1 MSIRRKLAAGL
12 GVIALVAAGAVVA
25 PTTANAVGVTYGTLT
40 VSPAGPY
47 LPGDAVTLTA
57 TGLGS
62 PVGGNGGGILA
73 GTCVGNGNPQLGPSS
88 CSTPTSVNGATAD
101 SAGTR
106 TGGSVPTPPLGV
118 YNFGF
123 SGSSWSTSIT
133 IPDHVAG
140 LFGDYPTYT
149 CSNGTANRCYIAV
162 TDFRGNGPTQVP
174 ITYAYGDMTVSPAGP
189 YANNDDVTLSYT
201 GLTPVGV
208 TSGGGFQA
216 AVCVG
221 GGLPQL
227 GPGSCAPATGGSGGP
242 SVKYFFDPSD
252 GSQTLKII
260 QGAAGF
266 TDYPGYSC
274 GNAAGHECNL
284 VVQDFRGYGPKQV
297 QIVYASDQTATTTTV
312 VASPSPGTEG
322 ASVDLTATVSPDS
335 AGSVQFKD
343 GSTNLGAPIAV
354 SAGEAVKSISTL
366 SVGAHTINA
375 VFTPTDSTA
384 VYGSEGST
392 SLTITKASA
401 VSTNTALSVTP
412 STEAAFTPV
421 VLRADVT
428 ADTSLGRALA
438 GNVVFKDG
446 TTTLGTV
453 ALAAGAAELTFST
466 FTEGVHAI
474 TAQFVP
480 TDATDY
486 ATSTS
491 ASVDFTATA
500 PLNPPSEQDVNVT
513 VVPGSMSITT
523 PYSAASPFNLGDAT
537 VSEDGTE
544 IVASGDFGTSASGG
558 ITITDT
564 RAGNQAWTASAIA
577 TDFTDGSSNTI
588 SANDLS
594 LTGLT
599 QVYTAGNALQSGDVT
614 VTDVEALGDTQH
626 AFASTTNGN
635 GTVRIYGTLGLNAP
649 TSTVAGTY
657 TATLTFT
664 IA

>member
-1 MSIRRKLAAGL
+1 MIIRRKLAAGL

-25 PTTANAVGVTYGTLT
+25 PTAASATGVTYGTLT
-40 VSPAGPY
+40 LSPAGPY
-47 LPGDAVTLTA
+47 NVGQSVTVSA

-73 GTCVGNGNPQLGPSS
+73 STCVGNGNPQLGPGS
-88 CSTPTSVNGATAD
+88 CTSPTSTLN
-101 SAGTR
+101 
-106 TGGSVPTPPLGV
+106 GSVPSPALAV

-123 SGSSWSTSIT
+123 GGSSWSTSIS
-133 IPDHVAG
+133 IPGADAG
-140 LFGDYPTYT
+140 IFGDYPAYT
-149 CSNGTANRCYIAV
+149 CGNGATHQCLIGIA
-162 TDFRGNGPTQVP
+162 DFRGNGPTQVP
-174 ITYAYGDMTVSPAGP
+174 IVYSYGTMSASPAAP
-189 YANNDDVTLSYT
+189 YANADDVTLTYS
-201 GLTPVGV
+201 GLTPIGV
-208 TSGGGFQA
+208 TNGGGWQA
-216 AVCVG
+216 GVCVG
-221 GGLPQL
+221 GGNPQL
-227 GPGSCAPATGGSGGP
+227 GPGSCAPATGPSGGP
-242 SVKYFFDPSD
+242 SIKYFFSGADS
-252 GSQTLKII
+252 TVTFKII

-266 TDYPGYSC
+266 TDYPGYTC
-274 GNAAGHECNL
+274 GNAAGHKCNL
-284 VVQDFRGYGPKQV
+284 VISDFRGYGPQ
-297 QIVYASDQTATTTTV
+297 QIEIVYGTNQTETTTTLT
-312 VASPSPGTEG
+312 ASPTPGTQG
-322 ASVDLTATVSPDS
+322 ANVDLTATVSPAS
-335 AGSVQFKD
+335 AGTVQFKD
-343 GSTNLGAPIAV
+343 GSTNLGTPVAV
-354 SAGEAVKSISTL
+354 SSGTAVKTTSALAIGSHNL
-366 SVGAHTINA
+366 KA
-375 VFTPTDSTA
+375 VFLPSDSTA
-384 VYGSEGST
+384 VYGSEGT
-392 SLTITKASA
+392 TTLTINKAAA

-412 STEAAFTPV
+412 STEAAFAPV
-421 VLRADVT
+421 VLHADVT
-428 ADTSLGRALA
+428 ADTTLGRTLA

-491 ASVDFTATA
+491 SSVDFTATA

-523 PYSAASPFNLGDAT
+523 PYSAASPFDLGDAT

-544 IVASGDFGTSASGG
+544 IVASGDFGTASSGG

-577 TDFTDGSSNTI
+577 TDFIDGSSNTI

-614 VTDVEALGDTQH
+614 VTDVAALGDTQH